1 MSFASD
7 VLIENK
13 KRIVDT
19 YNIQSGLD
27 FNDLKVLSE
36 VSLFNRFGET
46 TIQEL
51 QLLQSNAKKN
61 DASDFSVAFVSK
73 KLFDETNPSDYE
85 KNYQQF
91 TNYIENLNQ
100 IWEKSKKK
108 LTNLDPFYPDQ
119 LSNAK
124 IESVKDGIIVYH
136 TLNRFVKRDKSG
148 IPANMRYKIMG
159 YALGRFHSQ
168 EYTKVSLD
176 PYKSY
181 FAYLKESKV
190 DKKIVDNWEKT
201 FEKIKGS
208 SYILGD
214 CSLENVQ
221 YNALEPGKGK
231 LDSIC
236 YVDPVFLNNRDR
248 YEDISGILA
257 SLGREIVYNALVSK
271 PEGSLRE
278 LLAKTFRAIMD
289 ASKEILS
296 SYKLIHPDFFKQ
308 TAITADFFTGTF
320 LLQYSGQFNGQDK
333 FSSSFRDELQVLGTQ
348 FLTDQ
353 PINESLKN

>member
-27 FNDLKVLSE
+27 FNDVKVLSE
-36 VSLFNRFGET
+36 VNLYNRFGET

-51 QLLQSNAKKN
+51 QLTQSNGAKKES
-61 DASDFSVAFVSK
+61 SDFSVAFITK
-73 KLFDETNPSDYE
+73 KLFESSNSQDYE
-85 KNYQQF
+85 KLYQQF
-91 TNYIENLNQ
+91 THYLEDLNQ
-100 IWEKSKKK
+100 KWDQTKKK

-119 LSNAK
+119 LASAE
-124 IESVKDGIIVYH
+124 IENVKDGIIVYH

-168 EYTKVSLD
+168 EFTKVSSD
-176 PYKSY
+176 PYKPY
-181 FAYLKESKV
+181 FTYLKESKTDQKV
-190 DKKIVDNWEKT
+190 IKNWEKT
-201 FEKIKGS
+201 FENIKGS
-208 SYILGD
+208 KYILGD
-214 CSLENVQ
+214 CSLENIQ

-231 LDSIC
+231 LDSLC
-236 YVDPVFLNNRDR
+236 FVDPVFLNDRDR

-257 SLGREIVYNALVSK
+257 SLGREIVYNSLASK

-278 LLAKTFRAIMD
+278 LLGKTFRSIMD
-289 ASKEILS
+289 AANEIIS
-296 SYKLIHPDFFKQ
+296 SYKMIQPNLINQ

-320 LLQYSGQFNGQDK
+320 LLQYSSQYTENDK
-333 FSSSFRDELQVLGTQ
+333 FSSSFRDILAVLGNQ
-348 FLTDQ
+348 FLADQ
-353 PINESLKN
+353 PIKESFKS